1 VATAAVA
8 ALLAVV
14 VVVLGGLGDGDGPGR
29 RPRSRR
35 DRLGR
40 LTSLNANNRDHWWG
54 TAWSGFREHPWTG
67 TGAGTFRLLEQ
78 VTRDPAIPAEN
89 AHNVVLEALAGTGLL
104 GGLLM
109 ATAGVALIAGAARG
123 DGDGRG
129 RRPAPG
135 LGPVRRRR
143 RGVRA
148 VARRGRLGHRGGRR
162 AGHGGPRHARRPTAA
177 ADGGRPGGPLGRLAA
192 ALLVAWCVGFGVAA
206 VPPWLAERA
215 AGDAELRIVDDPR
228 SALDQAED
236 ARRFDRRSVRALMI
250 LGEAREA
257 TGDTPGAKQ
266 AFEQAV
272 RLEPRNYETWLRAG
286 TQQHLN
292 WGDAR
297 GALVTL
303 GRALELSGGNATAA
317 AALRD
322 AQNSP
327 TLLEPPG

>member
-1 VATAAVA
+1 VTTAAGA
-8 ALLAVV
+8 ALLLV
-14 VVVLGGLGDGDGPGR
+14 VVVLGGVGDGDDPGGGR
-29 RPRSRR
+29 AVDETGS
-35 DRLGR
+35 GR

-123 DGDGRG
+123 MAAVADDDRVLASALFVGAAAVFVQSLVEVDWDIEAVGVL
-129 RRPAPG
+129 ATAG
-135 LGPVRRRR
+135 LGTL
-143 RGVRA
+143 A
-148 VARRGRLGHRGGRR
+148 ARPG
-162 AGHGGPRHARRPTAA
+162 A
-177 ADGGRPGGPLGRLAA
+177 ADGGRAGGPLGRLAA
-192 ALLVAWCVGFGVAA
+192 TQLAAWCVGFGVAA

-215 AGDAELRIVDDPR
+215 AADAELRILDDPR
-228 SALDQAED
+228 GALDRAED
-236 ARRFDRRSVRALMI
+236 ARRLDRRSARALMI

-257 TGDTPGAKQ
+257 TGDTPGAKE

-292 WGDAR
+292 WDDAR